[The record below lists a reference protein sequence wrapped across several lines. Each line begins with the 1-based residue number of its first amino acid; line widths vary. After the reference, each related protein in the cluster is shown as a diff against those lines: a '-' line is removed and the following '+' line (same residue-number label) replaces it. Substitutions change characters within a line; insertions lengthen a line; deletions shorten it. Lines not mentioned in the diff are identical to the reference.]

1 MKKHLI
7 LSAWTRNG
15 RRTYCGIFMWA
26 KHCTTDESEVTCKSC
41 LRVKAS
47 WDKVKR

>member
-7 LSAWTRNG
+7 LAGQSLKG
-15 RRTYCGIFMWA
+15 KRTYCGILVWL
-26 KHCTTDESEVTCKSC
+26 KHCTRDESEVTCKSC
-41 LRVKAS
+41 LRAKAS